1 MTGMMSSATAAVFD
15 ALCALVAARRREA
28 GLPGIL
34 IGQLGDCHGLA
45 RMLSGQ
51 DQLDDGRVRQLVRR
65 LGLALD
71 DVLHAAGRC

>member
-1 MTGMMSSATAAVFD
+1 MTTMMTSSTAATFD
-15 ALCALVAARRREA
+15 ALCKLVAAQRREA
-28 GLPGIL
+28 GEPGIL
-34 IGQLGDCHGLA
+34 LGQLGDCHGLA

-71 DVLHAAGRC
+71 DVHAAGRR